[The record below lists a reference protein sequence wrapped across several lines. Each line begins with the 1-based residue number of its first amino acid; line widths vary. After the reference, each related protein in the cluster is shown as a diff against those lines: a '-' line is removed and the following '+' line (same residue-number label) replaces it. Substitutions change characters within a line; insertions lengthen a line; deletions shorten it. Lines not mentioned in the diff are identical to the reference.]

1 MHASHVAI
9 LVLAV
14 SAASPVISAPLA
26 ARGAAGVSATS
37 DVVARRLST
46 SVFSN
51 VNKGTKAVKRDVPLE
66 DIQVSDV
73 HVKDIISVMKGLFG
87 DVPIDDVQARGFDT
101 STIFS
106 DLNKGIQ
113 ALRARGFDLSDVK
126 GILDTVIAGLPVRD
140 DVDDIQA
147 RRFGLLNVK
156 GILDTVKNVAGLLVR
171 DDVDD
176 IQARGFDTST
186 FSNALGARALIR
198 PSDVK
203 GILDTVKN
211 VAGLLVRDDAG
222 DLQARGF
229 DTSTFSNALG
239 ARALIR
245 PSDVKG
251 ILGTVKDIASLLI
264 RDDVGDSVLEDA
276 FLQAIS
282 RRSVS
287 ELEARG
293 EVSSIFQAIK
303 DIFQVVSRRD
313 VTPEEL
319 IALAS
324 LASSPLNSLD

>member
-26 ARGAAGVSATS
+26 ARGAAGVS
-37 DVVARRLST
+37 RGFLT

-51 VNKGTKAVKRDVPLE
+51 SNKGTKAVKRDVPL
-66 DIQVSDV
+66 DNIQVSDV

-87 DVPIDDVQARGFDT
+87 DVPVDDVQARGFDT

-106 DLNKGIQ
+106 DLNKGTQ
-113 ALRARGFDLSDVK
+113 ALGARGFDLSDLK
-126 GILDTVIAGLPVRD
+126 GIFGTVIAGLLVRG

-147 RRFGLLNVK
+147 RRFSLGNVK

-171 DDVDD
+171 GDFDD
-176 IQARGFDTST
+176 IQARGFDTSI
-186 FSNALGARALIR
+186 FSNLNSG
-198 PSDVK
+198 
-203 GILDTVKN
+203 T
-211 VAGLLVRDDAG
+211 
-222 DLQARGF
+222 Q
-229 DTSTFSNALG
+229 ALG

-251 ILGTVKDIASLLI
+251 ILGAVKDIAGLLA
-264 RDDVGDSVLEDA
+264 RDDVDDSVLEGT

-303 DIFQVVSRRD
+303 DIVQVLSRRD
-313 VTPEEL
+313 VTPEQL

>member
-37 DVVARRLST
+37 DVVARGFST
-46 SVFSN
+46 NVFSN
-51 VNKGTKAVKRDVPLE
+51 VNKGTKAVKRDVPFD

-73 HVKDIISVMKGLFG
+73 HVKDIISVTKDLFG
-87 DVPIDDVQARGFDT
+87 DGPVDDDVQPRGFDISTIFDLNKSPQPLGARGF
-101 STIFS
+101 
-106 DLNKGIQ
+106 N
-113 ALRARGFDLSDVK
+113 LSAVK
-126 GILDTVIAGLPVRD
+126 GILGTVIAGLLVRD

-147 RRFGLLNVK
+147 HRFGLGNVK

-186 FSNALGARALIR
+186 FRNLNKGTQALGARALIR

-203 GILDTVKN
+203 AIIGTVKN
-211 VAGLLVRDDAG
+211 IASKLLVRDDV
-222 DLQARGF
+222 D
-229 DTSTFSNALG
+229 
-239 ARALIR
+239 
-245 PSDVKG
+245 
-251 ILGTVKDIASLLI
+251 
-264 RDDVGDSVLEDA
+264 DSVLEDA

-303 DIFQVVSRRD
+303 DIIQVVSRRD
-313 VTPEEL
+313 VTPEQL

>member
-1 MHASHVAI
+1 
-9 LVLAV
+9 
-14 SAASPVISAPLA
+14 
-26 ARGAAGVSATS
+26 
-37 DVVARRLST
+37 
-46 SVFSN
+46 
-51 VNKGTKAVKRDVPLE
+51 
-66 DIQVSDV
+66 
-73 HVKDIISVMKGLFG
+73 MKGLFG

-106 DLNKGIQ
+106 DLNKGTQ
-113 ALRARGFDLSDVK
+113 ALGARGFDLSDVK

-176 IQARGFDTST
+176 IQARGFD
-186 FSNALGARALIR
+186 A
-198 PSDVK
+198 
-203 GILDTVKN
+203 
-211 VAGLLVRDDAG
+211 
-222 DLQARGF
+222 
-229 DTSTFSNALG
+229 STFSNALG

-251 ILGTVKDIASLLI
+251 ILGTVKDIAGLLARGDVDDVQARGFDTSTLSSLNKGTQALGARALIRPSDVKGILGTVKDIASLLV
-264 RDDVGDSVLEDA
+264 RDDVDDSVLEDA

-313 VTPEEL
+313 VTPEQL

-324 LASSPLNSLD
+324 LASTRSVWIVGGYYTVLGRERRCQMSSTLRASNHHRHHHLSPWLPVNASVTGDVAVLLVATTYAVIVGVPFYERIYPQ